1 MSRETRHRE
10 QGAELI
16 SINVIV
22 GTRPGVDEQG
32 D

>member
-22 GTRPGVDEQG
+22 GPRLGVDEQG

>member
-16 SINVIV
+16 SVIVIV
-22 GTRPGVDEQG
+22 GPRPGVDEQG